1 MARPQGLPTAGAGG
15 GDEDAWQ
22 GTVTVVDK
30 DHSEGHKTEVG
41 PPPCAVSDR
50 RVSRTHTE
58 ETTTSGSG
66 VAQGEVRF
74 FRYTDQGSGKTTCH
88 IEADVEKEVAKI
100 PEVGRRWDS
109 KGEQPVKQEY
119 SLLAGSVF
127 GTDFSFL
134 SSNLPKK
141 FTRSE
146 HRLSLEP
153 QEVAVSGDNVGR
165 PATHRELKE
174 LVIAG
179 VATVADSNINLD
191 PLGCPGKHGEELP
204 RFIFGDVGTEFAPGE
219 HLTKF
224 CHDR

>member
-1 MARPQGLPTAGAGG
+1 M
-15 GDEDAWQ
+15 
-22 GTVTVVDK
+22 TVVDK
-30 DHSEGHKTEVG
+30 DDSEGDKTEVG

-58 ETTTSGSG
+58 ETTTYSDFRLLPDTPEKTTKWAGTARANVSYNGGFCTLEVRTYAPCYATPGSSGENGYETTTSGSG

-127 GTDFSFL
+127 GTDFSFV

-141 FTRSE
+141 LTRS
-146 HRLSLEP
+146 
-153 QEVAVSGDNVGR
+153 
-165 PATHRELKE
+165 
-174 LVIAG
+174 
-179 VATVADSNINLD
+179 
-191 PLGCPGKHGEELP
+191 
-204 RFIFGDVGTEFAPGE
+204 
-219 HLTKF
+219 
-224 CHDR
+224 